1 METLCGLF
9 GKTRQAYYRH
19 HSYKYVEMATEEIV
33 LSLVNEYRSE
43 MGRIGCRKL
52 QHLIN
57 DRLPSEMRI
66 GRDAL
71 YALLER
77 NSLLH
82 RRRRR
87 SVRTTWSNHWMHKY
101 PNLITDIIPTS
112 SNQIWVS
119 DITYIETVNDGFVYL
134 HLVTDLYSRRIM
146 GWSLSPTLHS
156 EYTLNALKMAIRN
169 AGCNLAG
176 LIHHSDRG
184 CQYCCDKYVS
194 LLKSNDISIS
204 MTQSGDP
211 LENSVAERVNGII
224 KNEWLMHEKI
234 IDFGFASKRISEI
247 INTYNNLR
255 PHASLNYM
263 TPAVAYMN
271 NGIIERKWKNSYNR
285 ERDNEDMI
293 KSLTQ

>member
-19 HSYKYVEMATEEIV
+19 HSYKYAEMATEEIV

-57 DRLPSEMRI
+57 SRLPSEMRI

-82 RRRRR
+82 RRRHR

-101 PNLITDIIPTS
+101 PNLITGVIPTS

-156 EYTLNALKMAIRN
+156 EYTLSALNMAIRN

-194 LLKSNDISIS
+194 LLKSSGISIS

-224 KNEWLMHEKI
+224 KNEWLKHEKI
-234 IDFGFASKRISEI
+234 IDRSFAIRRVSEI
-247 INTYNNLR
+247 INIYNNLR

-263 TPAVAYMN
+263 TPGLAYMN
-271 NGIIERKWKNSYNR
+271 NGIIERKWKNSYSR
-285 ERDNEDMI
+285 GRDNEDMI
-293 KSLTQ
+293 QSLTQ

>member
-1 METLCGLF
+1 
-9 GKTRQAYYRH
+9 
-19 HSYKYVEMATEEIV
+19 MATEEIV

-57 DRLPSEMRI
+57 SRLPSEMRI

-82 RRRRR
+82 RRRHR

-101 PNLITDIIPTS
+101 PNLITGIIPTS

-156 EYTLNALKMAIRN
+156 EYTLSALNMAIRN

-194 LLKSNDISIS
+194 LLKSSGISIS

-224 KNEWLMHEKI
+224 KNEWLKHEKI
-234 IDFGFASKRISEI
+234 IDRSFAIRRVSEI
-247 INTYNNLR
+247 INIYNNLR

-263 TPAVAYMN
+263 TPGLAYMN
-271 NGIIERKWKNSYNR
+271 NGIIERKWKNSYSR
-285 ERDNEDMI
+285 GRDNEDMI